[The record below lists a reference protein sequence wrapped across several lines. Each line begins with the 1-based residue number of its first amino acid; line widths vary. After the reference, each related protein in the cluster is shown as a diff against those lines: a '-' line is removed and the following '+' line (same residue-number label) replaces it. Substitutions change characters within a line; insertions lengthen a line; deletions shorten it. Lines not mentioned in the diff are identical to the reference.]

1 MILILF
7 VIMFVLIGFGVDIWI
22 SMGFS
27 SIAYILLRG
36 DVSLRIIA
44 SQLVNGVSADTLL
57 AIPFFILVGNL
68 MGTTGITKKLLK
80 FANYFVGRYRAG
92 LAYVSIVVSVFLAGV
107 SGSAVSDASTT
118 SAVLQPIMDERGYD
132 REYGAAINASSAC
145 IGPIIPPSIPMV
157 NVGVISGISIGK
169 MFMGGYIPGLL
180 MAVGLWILCTIQANK
195 RNYPE
200 VKVERSP
207 KIFKEL
213 LKETWLA
220 LLTPII
226 IIVGVI
232 TGFVTITEVA
242 VLANL
247 YVLAI
252 SIFVYK
258 SMSVKAFMQAM
269 KDTAVFV
276 CSLMMIFAVVGIFQ
290 YIVSSEQLGTQLM
303 NLVQSMHMSK
313 TAFLIFCTIFFLLM
327 GCILDA
333 VPVILIFFPVLLP
346 IATSLGID
354 PVHFGVITVLNLM
367 IGLITP
373 PVGAILFVETK
384 VAKIDINTLLKEI
397 LPHITI
403 LYGVLLLITFVPQ
416 LVTFLPNL
424 VFGSGV

>member
-1 MILILF
+1 MFSLIA
-7 VIMFVLIGFGVDIWI
+7 FGVDIWI

-27 SIAYILLRG
+27 GIVYILLRG
-36 DVSLRIIA
+36 DVSLRLIA
-44 SQLVNGVSADTLL
+44 SQMVAGVSPDTLL
-57 AIPFFILVGNL
+57 AIPFFIMVGNL
-68 MGTTGITKKLLK
+68 MGESGITKKLLK
-80 FANYFVGRYRAG
+80 FANFFVGKYRAG

-132 REYGAAINASSAC
+132 KEYGASINASSAC
-145 IGPIIPPSIPMV
+145 VGPIIPPSIPMV

-180 MAVGLWILCTIQANK
+180 MAVGLWILCTIQAKK
-195 RNYPE
+195 RNYPA
-200 VKVERSP
+200 VKVEKSW
-207 KIFKEL
+207 KLFWQL
-213 LKETWLA
+213 LRETWLA
-220 LLTPII
+220 LLTPVI

-242 VLANL
+242 VLANI
-247 YVLAI
+247 YVLII

-258 SMSVKAFMQAM
+258 SMTLKSFIEAM
-269 KDTAVFV
+269 KNTAVFV

-290 YIVSSEQLGTQLM
+290 YIVSSEQLGEQLLR
-303 NLVQSMHMSK
+303 LVINMHMSK
-313 TAFLIFCTIFFLLM
+313 VTFLLFCTVFFLLM
-327 GCILDA
+327 GCVLDA

-346 IATSLGID
+346 IATTLGID

-384 VAKIDINTLLKEI
+384 VAKIEIKTLLKEI
-397 LPHITI
+397 WPHIVV

-416 LVTFLPNL
+416 FVTFLPNL
-424 VFGSGV
+424 VFKGCGGAG

>member
-1 MILILF
+1 MIIILF
-7 VIMFVLIGFGVDIWI
+7 VIMFSLIAFGVDIWI

-27 SIAYILLRG
+27 GIVYILLRG
-36 DVSLRIIA
+36 DVSLRLIA
-44 SQLVNGVSADTLL
+44 SQMVAGVSPDTLL
-57 AIPFFILVGNL
+57 AIPFFIMVGNL
-68 MGTTGITKKLLK
+68 MGESGITKKLLK
-80 FANYFVGRYRAG
+80 FANFFVGKYRAG
-92 LAYVSIVVSVFLAGV
+92 LAYVSIVVSVFLSGV

-132 REYGAAINASSAC
+132 KEYGASINASSAC

-180 MAVGLWILCTIQANK
+180 MAVGLWILCTIQAKK
-195 RNYPE
+195 RNYPA
-200 VKVERSP
+200 VKVEKSW
-207 KIFKEL
+207 KLFWQL
-213 LKETWLA
+213 LRETWLA
-220 LLTPII
+220 LLTPVI

-242 VLANL
+242 VLANI
-247 YVLAI
+247 YVLII

-258 SMSVKAFMQAM
+258 SMTLKSFIEEM
-269 KDTAVFV
+269 KNTAVFV

-290 YIVSSEQLGTQLM
+290 YIVSSEQLGEQLLR
-303 NLVQSMHMSK
+303 LVINMHMSK
-313 TAFLIFCTIFFLLM
+313 VTFLLFCTVFFLLM
-327 GCILDA
+327 GCVLDA

-346 IATSLGID
+346 IATTLGID

-373 PVGAILFVETK
+373 PVGAILFIETK
-384 VAKIDINTLLKEI
+384 VAKIEINTLLKEI
-397 LPHITI
+397 WPHIVV

-416 LVTFLPNL
+416 FVTFLPNL
-424 VFGSGV
+424 VFKG

>member
-1 MILILF
+1 MIIILF
-7 VIMFVLIGFGVDIWI
+7 VIMFSLIAFGVDIWI

-27 SIAYILLRG
+27 GIVYILLRG
-36 DVSLRIIA
+36 DVSLRLIA
-44 SQLVNGVSADTLL
+44 SQMVAGVSPDTLL
-57 AIPFFILVGNL
+57 AIPFFIMIGNL
-68 MGTTGITKKLLK
+68 MGESGITKKLLK
-80 FANYFVGRYRAG
+80 FANFFVGKYRAG

-132 REYGAAINASSAC
+132 KEYGASINASSAC

-180 MAVGLWILCTIQANK
+180 MAVGLWILCTIQAKK
-195 RNYPE
+195 RNYPA
-200 VKVERSP
+200 VKVEKSW
-207 KIFKEL
+207 KLFLQL
-213 LKETWLA
+213 LRETWLA
-220 LLTPII
+220 LLTPVI

-242 VLANL
+242 VLANI
-247 YVLAI
+247 YVLII

-258 SMSVKAFMQAM
+258 SMTLKSFIEAM
-269 KDTAVFV
+269 KNTAVFV

-290 YIVSSEQLGTQLM
+290 YIVSSEQLGEQLLRLVM
-303 NLVQSMHMSK
+303 NLHMSK
-313 TAFLIFCTIFFLLM
+313 VTFLLFCTVFFLLM
-327 GCILDA
+327 GCVLDA

-346 IATSLGID
+346 IATTLGID

-384 VAKIDINTLLKEI
+384 VAKIEINTLLKEI
-397 LPHITI
+397 WPHIVV
-403 LYGVLLLITFVPQ
+403 LYSVLLLITFVPQ
-416 LVTFLPNL
+416 FVTFLPNL
-424 VFGSGV
+424 VFKG

>member
-1 MILILF
+1 MIIILF
-7 VIMFVLIGFGVDIWI
+7 VIMFSLIAFGVDIWI

-27 SIAYILLRG
+27 GIVYILLRG
-36 DVSLRIIA
+36 DVSLRLIA
-44 SQLVNGVSADTLL
+44 SQMVAGVSPDTLL
-57 AIPFFILVGNL
+57 AIPFFIMVGNL
-68 MGTTGITKKLLK
+68 MGESGITKKLLK
-80 FANYFVGRYRAG
+80 FANFFVGKYRAG

-132 REYGAAINASSAC
+132 KEYGASINASSAC
-145 IGPIIPPSIPMV
+145 VGPIIPPSIPMV

-180 MAVGLWILCTIQANK
+180 MAVGLWILCTIQAKK
-195 RNYPE
+195 RNYPA
-200 VKVERSP
+200 VKVEKSW
-207 KIFKEL
+207 KLFWQL
-213 LKETWLA
+213 LRETWLA
-220 LLTPII
+220 LLTPVI

-242 VLANL
+242 VLANI
-247 YVLAI
+247 YVLII

-258 SMSVKAFMQAM
+258 SMTLKSFIEAM
-269 KDTAVFV
+269 KNTAVFV

-290 YIVSSEQLGTQLM
+290 YIVSSEQLGEQLLR
-303 NLVQSMHMSK
+303 LVINMHMSK
-313 TAFLIFCTIFFLLM
+313 VTFLLFCTVFFLLM
-327 GCILDA
+327 GCVLDA

-346 IATSLGID
+346 IATTLGID

-384 VAKIDINTLLKEI
+384 VAKIEINTLLKEI
-397 LPHITI
+397 WPHIVV

-416 LVTFLPNL
+416 FVTFLPNL
-424 VFGSGV
+424 VFKG

>member
-1 MILILF
+1 MFSLIA
-7 VIMFVLIGFGVDIWI
+7 FGVDIWI

-27 SIAYILLRG
+27 GIVYILLRG
-36 DVSLRIIA
+36 DVSLRLIA
-44 SQLVNGVSADTLL
+44 SQMVAGVSPDTLL
-57 AIPFFILVGNL
+57 AIPFFIMVGNL
-68 MGTTGITKKLLK
+68 MGESGITKKLLK
-80 FANYFVGRYRAG
+80 FANFFVGKYRAG

-132 REYGAAINASSAC
+132 KEYGASINASSAC

-180 MAVGLWILCTIQANK
+180 MAVGLWILCTIQAKK
-195 RNYPE
+195 RNYPA
-200 VKVERSP
+200 VKVEKSW
-207 KIFKEL
+207 KLFWQL
-213 LKETWLA
+213 LRETWLA
-220 LLTPII
+220 LLTPVI

-242 VLANL
+242 VLANI
-247 YVLAI
+247 YVLII

-258 SMSVKAFMQAM
+258 SMTLKSFIEAM
-269 KDTAVFV
+269 KNTAVFV

-290 YIVSSEQLGTQLM
+290 YIVSSEQLGEQLLR
-303 NLVQSMHMSK
+303 LVINMHMSK
-313 TAFLIFCTIFFLLM
+313 VTFLLFCTVFFLLM
-327 GCILDA
+327 GCVLDA

-346 IATSLGID
+346 IATTLGID

-384 VAKIDINTLLKEI
+384 VAKIEINTLLKEI
-397 LPHITI
+397 WPHIVV

-416 LVTFLPNL
+416 FVTFLPNL
-424 VFGSGV
+424 VFKG

>member
-1 MILILF
+1 MIIILF
-7 VIMFVLIGFGVDIWI
+7 VIMFSLIAFGVDIWI

-27 SIAYILLRG
+27 GIVYILLRG
-36 DVSLRIIA
+36 DVSLRLIA
-44 SQLVNGVSADTLL
+44 SQMVAGVSPDTLL
-57 AIPFFILVGNL
+57 AIPFFIMVGNL
-68 MGTTGITKKLLK
+68 MGESGITKKLLK
-80 FANYFVGRYRAG
+80 FANYFVGKYRAG

-132 REYGAAINASSAC
+132 REYGASINASSAC
-145 IGPIIPPSIPMV
+145 VGPIIPPSIPMV

-180 MAVGLWILCTIQANK
+180 MAVGLWILCTIQAKK
-195 RNYPE
+195 RDYPA
-200 VKVERSP
+200 VKVERSA
-207 KIFKEL
+207 KIFWQL

-220 LLTPII
+220 LLTPVI

-242 VLANL
+242 VLANI
-247 YVLAI
+247 YVLVI

-258 SMSVKAFMQAM
+258 SINFKSFINAM
-269 KDTAVFV
+269 KNTAVFV

-290 YIVSSEQLGTQLM
+290 YIVSSEQLGEQLLRLVM
-303 NLVQSMHMSK
+303 NLHMSK
-313 TAFLIFCTIFFLLM
+313 ISFLLFCTVFFLLM
-327 GCILDA
+327 GCVLDA

-346 IATSLGID
+346 IATTLGID

-397 LPHITI
+397 WPHILV
-403 LYGVLLLITFVPQ
+403 LYGVLLLITFIPG

-424 VFGSGV
+424 VFKG

>member
-1 MILILF
+1 MFSLIA
-7 VIMFVLIGFGVDIWI
+7 FGVDIWI

-27 SIAYILLRG
+27 GIIYILLRG
-36 DVSLRIIA
+36 DVSLRLIA
-44 SQLVNGVSADTLL
+44 SQMVAGVSPDTLL
-57 AIPFFILVGNL
+57 AIPFFIMVGNL
-68 MGTTGITKKLLK
+68 MGESGITKKLLK
-80 FANYFVGRYRAG
+80 FANFFVGKYRAG

-132 REYGAAINASSAC
+132 KEYGASINASSAC
-145 IGPIIPPSIPMV
+145 VGPIIPPSIPMV

-180 MAVGLWILCTIQANK
+180 MAIGLWILCTILAKK
-195 RNYPE
+195 RNYPA
-200 VKVERSP
+200 VKVEKSW
-207 KIFKEL
+207 KLFWQL

-220 LLTPII
+220 LLTPVI

-242 VLANL
+242 VLANI
-247 YVLAI
+247 YVLII

-258 SMSVKAFMQAM
+258 SMTLKSFIEAM
-269 KDTAVFV
+269 KNTAVFV

-290 YIVSSEQLGTQLM
+290 YIVSSEQLGEQLLR
-303 NLVQSMHMSK
+303 LVINMHMSK
-313 TAFLIFCTIFFLLM
+313 VTFLLFCTVFFLLM
-327 GCILDA
+327 GCVLDA

-346 IATSLGID
+346 IATTLGID

-384 VAKIDINTLLKEI
+384 VAKIEINTLLKEI
-397 LPHITI
+397 WPHIVV

-416 LVTFLPNL
+416 FVTFLPNL
-424 VFGSGV
+424 VFKG

>member
-1 MILILF
+1 MFSLIA
-7 VIMFVLIGFGVDIWI
+7 FGVAIWI

-27 SIAYILLRG
+27 GIVYILLRG
-36 DVSLRIIA
+36 DVSLRLIA
-44 SQLVNGVSADTLL
+44 SQMVAGVSPDTLL
-57 AIPFFILVGNL
+57 AIPFFIMVGNL
-68 MGTTGITKKLLK
+68 MGESGITKKLLK
-80 FANYFVGRYRAG
+80 FANFFVGKYRAG

-132 REYGAAINASSAC
+132 KAYGASINASSAC
-145 IGPIIPPSIPMV
+145 VGPIIPPSIPMV

-180 MAVGLWILCTIQANK
+180 MALGLWILCTIQAKK
-195 RNYPE
+195 RNYPA
-200 VKVERSP
+200 VKVEKSW
-207 KIFKEL
+207 KIFGQL

-242 VLANL
+242 VLANI
-247 YVLAI
+247 YVILI

-258 SMSVKAFMQAM
+258 SMTIKPFIKAM
-269 KDTAVFV
+269 KNTAVFV

-290 YIVSSEQLGTQLM
+290 YIVSSEQLGDQLLR
-303 NLVQSMHMSK
+303 LVQNMHMSK
-313 TAFLIFCTIFFLLM
+313 ITFLLFCTVFFLLM
-327 GCILDA
+327 GCVLDA

-346 IATSLGID
+346 IATTLGID

-397 LPHITI
+397 WPHIAV
-403 LYGVLLLITFVPQ
+403 LYGVLLLITFVPEF
-416 LVTFLPNL
+416 VTFLPNL
-424 VFGSGV
+424 VFKG

>member
-1 MILILF
+1 MFSLIA
-7 VIMFVLIGFGVDIWI
+7 FGVDIWI

-27 SIAYILLRG
+27 GIVYILLRG
-36 DVSLRIIA
+36 DVSLRLIA
-44 SQLVNGVSADTLL
+44 SQMVAGVSPDTLL
-57 AIPFFILVGNL
+57 AIPFFIMVGNL
-68 MGTTGITKKLLK
+68 MGESGITKKLLK
-80 FANYFVGRYRAG
+80 FANFFVGKYRAG

-132 REYGAAINASSAC
+132 KEYGASINASSAC
-145 IGPIIPPSIPMV
+145 VGPIIPPSIPMV

-180 MAVGLWILCTIQANK
+180 MAVGLWILCTIQAKK
-195 RNYPE
+195 RNYPA
-200 VKVERSP
+200 VKVEKSW
-207 KIFKEL
+207 KLFWQL
-213 LKETWLA
+213 LRETWLA
-220 LLTPII
+220 LLTPVI

-242 VLANL
+242 VLANI
-247 YVLAI
+247 YVLII

-258 SMSVKAFMQAM
+258 SMTLKSFIEAM
-269 KDTAVFV
+269 KNTAVFV

-290 YIVSSEQLGTQLM
+290 YIVSSEQLGEQLLR
-303 NLVQSMHMSK
+303 LVINMHMSK
-313 TAFLIFCTIFFLLM
+313 VTFLLFCTVFFLLM
-327 GCILDA
+327 GCVLDA

-346 IATSLGID
+346 IATTLGID

-384 VAKIDINTLLKEI
+384 VAKIEINTLLKEI
-397 LPHITI
+397 WPHIVV

-416 LVTFLPNL
+416 FVTFLPNL
-424 VFGSGV
+424 VFKG

>member
-1 MILILF
+1 MFSLIA
-7 VIMFVLIGFGVDIWI
+7 FGVDIWI

-27 SIAYILLRG
+27 GIVYILLRG
-36 DVSLRIIA
+36 DVSLRLIA
-44 SQLVNGVSADTLL
+44 SQMVAGVSPDTLL
-57 AIPFFILVGNL
+57 AIPFFIMVGNL
-68 MGTTGITKKLLK
+68 MGESGITKKLLK
-80 FANYFVGRYRAG
+80 FANFFVGKYRAG

-132 REYGAAINASSAC
+132 KAYGASINASSAC
-145 IGPIIPPSIPMV
+145 VGPIIPPSIPMV

-180 MAVGLWILCTIQANK
+180 MALGLWILCTIQAKK
-195 RNYPE
+195 RNYPA
-200 VKVERSP
+200 VKVEKSW
-207 KIFKEL
+207 KIFGQL

-242 VLANL
+242 VLANI
-247 YVLAI
+247 YVLLI

-258 SMSVKAFMQAM
+258 SMTIKSFIKAM
-269 KDTAVFV
+269 KNTAVFV

-290 YIVSSEQLGTQLM
+290 YIVSSEQLGDQLLR
-303 NLVQSMHMSK
+303 LVQNMHMSK
-313 TAFLIFCTIFFLLM
+313 ITFLLFCTIFFLLM
-327 GCILDA
+327 GCVLDA

-346 IATSLGID
+346 IATTLGID

-397 LPHITI
+397 WPHIAV
-403 LYGVLLLITFVPQ
+403 LYGVLLLITFVPEF
-416 LVTFLPNL
+416 VTFLPNL
-424 VFGSGV
+424 VFKG